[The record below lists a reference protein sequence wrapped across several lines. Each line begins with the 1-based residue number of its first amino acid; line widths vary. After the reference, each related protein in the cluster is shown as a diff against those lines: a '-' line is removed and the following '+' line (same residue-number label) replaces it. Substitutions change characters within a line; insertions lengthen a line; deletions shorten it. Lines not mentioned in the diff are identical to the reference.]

1 MRVAVSGSTGLV
13 GSALVEK
20 LVSDGYEVVRLVRPT
35 TRSANPGDIRW
46 DPKTGAI
53 DQAALEGVD
62 AVVHLAG
69 ETISALRWT
78 RDKRRRIRES
88 RVRGTDT
95 LARAIAGL
103 SRKPS
108 VLVCAG
114 ATGYY
119 GDRGNEV
126 LDERSR
132 AGQGFLATVSAEWE
146 AAAQPAADAGV
157 RVAIARLAPV
167 IDSRSPVV
175 ARMRLPVILGLGGW
189 FGSGRQY
196 WPWIALDDVV
206 GVFRLALER
215 DSLSGPINVAAPET
229 ATNREFVKTMGR
241 VLRRPVLF
249 PVPSPI
255 LQAALGDFALE
266 ALLSSQRVV
275 PRKLLDIGY
284 EFRWPHLEPALHA
297 AIRSG

>member
-78 RDKRRRIRES
+78 RDKRRQIRES

-119 GDRGNEV
+119 GDRGDEV

-157 RVAIARLAPV
+157 RVAIARW
-167 IDSRSPVV
+167 
-175 ARMRLPVILGLGGW
+175 RLSLTLGHPW
-189 FGSGRQY
+189 
-196 WPWIALDDVV
+196 WPEC
-206 GVFRLALER
+206 GC
-215 DSLSGPINVAAPET
+215 
-229 ATNREFVKTMGR
+229 
-241 VLRRPVLF
+241 
-249 PVPSPI
+249 
-255 LQAALGDFALE
+255 Q
-266 ALLSSQRVV
+266 
-275 PRKLLDIGY
+275 
-284 EFRWPHLEPALHA
+284 
-297 AIRSG
+297 